1 MNLSDVVNRI
11 KCGEYGDAD
20 SAGISCLGFLP
31 SVFVGIVVGLK
42 HKNIKTTTEGK
53 KKTFQV

>member
-11 KCGEYGDAD
+11 KCGDAD

-31 SVFVGIVVGLK
+31 SVFVGIVVK
-42 HKNIKTTTEGK
+42 K
-53 KKTFQV
+53 KKTLQV